1 MCNTFVP
8 GSHRGKKTTLDPL
21 VLEVQVAVGHYVGN
35 RSRVWIF
42 HNHS

>member
-8 GSHRGKKTTLDPL
+8 GSHRGKKATLDPL
-21 VLEVQVAVGHYVGN
+21 VLEVAVGHYVGTG
-35 RSRVWIF
+35 SRVWIF